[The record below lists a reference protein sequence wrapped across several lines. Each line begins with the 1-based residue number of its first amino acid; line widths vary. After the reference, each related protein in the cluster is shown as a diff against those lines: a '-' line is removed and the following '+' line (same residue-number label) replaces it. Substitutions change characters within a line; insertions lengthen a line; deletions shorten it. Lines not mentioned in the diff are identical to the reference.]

1 MVQNLPK
8 NFYAVTRFSEAI
20 AANGYPIMGN
30 GDGEYFSALATD
42 LWRLS
47 LGIGYRFSDRLII
60 KTEYSFEGG
69 QQVNGASRNQ
79 ENYFGAEIAFK
90 F

>member
-1 MVQNLPK
+1 L
-8 NFYAVTRFSEAI
+8 TRFSEVI
-20 AANGYPIMGN
+20 ADKGIPIVGN
-30 GDGEYFSALATD
+30 GNSGDYFSALTTD

-69 QQVNGASRNQ
+69 QQVNGESRNQ
-79 ENYFGAEIAFK
+79 ENFFGTEIAFK